1 MNHPRNSSPASAS
14 RLVSVPWPISIL
26 IPMAEQI
33 RIAKAEITDITFGIR
48 GASHGRESINTPMMT
63 VSPLAHTLCMIGCG
77 V

>member
-1 MNHPRNSSPASAS
+1 
-14 RLVSVPWPISIL
+14 
-26 IPMAEQI
+26 MAEQI